1 MSTMRHLILSFLLL
15 CVGLPASAQTV
26 TVKLGTLAPDGSG
39 WHLLLKEM
47 AAAWSKASG
56 GKVVLKIYPGGVAGN
71 EGDMVRKMRVGQ
83 LHAAAITTIGMGE
96 IDRTPQALSTPG
108 LIATDAEWEHV
119 FSKMTPTWE
128 QRFLDKGF
136 VVLMWGDTGWAH
148 AFVKKPIRTPK
159 ELAGLKMFAWAGES
173 STTEAFKLAGFQPVI
188 ISATDMMTS
197 LSTGMIEGF
206 VTTPVMT
213 LAARWY
219 QQTPYM
225 VSHAWGHL
233 PGATLVTKATWEK
246 IPADVRPELLRI
258 AREFA
263 VRVNAEV
270 ARMQTDAI
278 AAMKKNGLTVIEF
291 DAAGRAEWQQIAERT
306 WPAIRGG
313 VVSAEDFDAVK
324 RARDEFRAAQK

>member
-1 MSTMRHLILSFLLL
+1 MRKLLLVLLL
-15 CVGLPASAQTV
+15 CFAPVTAMGQTV

-83 LHAAAITTIGMGE
+83 LQAAAITIIGMGD
-96 IDRTPQALSTPG
+96 IDRTPQALATPG
-108 LIATDAEWEHV
+108 LVADDAEWDYV
-119 FSKMTPTWE
+119 FAKMTPSWE

-148 AFVKKPIRTPK
+148 LFMKKPVRAPG
-159 ELAGLKMFAWAGES
+159 ELAGLKVFAWAGET
-173 STTEAFKLAGFQPVI
+173 STTEAFKLAGFQPVVV
-188 ISATDMMTS
+188 SATDMMTS
-197 LSTGMIEGF
+197 LSTGMLQGF
-206 VTTPVMT
+206 ITTPVMA
-213 LAARWY
+213 LAARWH

-233 PGATLVTKATWEK
+233 PGATLITKAAWEK
-246 IPADVRPELLRI
+246 IPAELRPELLRI
-258 AREFA
+258 TREFA

-291 DAAGRAEWQQIAERT
+291 DAAGRAQWQVIAERT
-306 WPAIRGG
+306 WPAMRGG
-313 VVSAEDFDAVK
+313 VVAVEDFDAARRV
-324 RARDEFRAAQK
+324 RDEFRAAKK